1 MLCFK
6 RTNKR
11 QVTCDIVQ
19 QDMWGKTPSERGIG
33 ETGASWSKNCIF
45 PNSEFK
51 INLLLFL

>member
-19 QDMWGKTPSERGIG
+19 QDMWGKTPSERGITPPWAFYPIVKG
-33 ETGASWSKNCIF
+33 GVLPLKGVIA
-45 PNSEFK
+45 
-51 INLLLFL
+51 